1 MKKQLCTN
9 KICFSSLDVSE
20 IFVSGVFSMYNVN
33 YYIMHHLNFFL
44 PCSIRNLVLA
54 SLSRLF
60 ITKIDVFSLLQ
71 VLIPTMVFFHE
82 NNY

>member
-1 MKKQLCTN
+1 MKKQLCT
-9 KICFSSLDVSE
+9 KICFSLLDVSE
-20 IFVSGVFSMYNVN
+20 IFVSGVSSMYNV
-33 YYIMHHLNFFL
+33 IMHHLNFFL

-71 VLIPTMVFFHE
+71 VLIPTKVFFHE